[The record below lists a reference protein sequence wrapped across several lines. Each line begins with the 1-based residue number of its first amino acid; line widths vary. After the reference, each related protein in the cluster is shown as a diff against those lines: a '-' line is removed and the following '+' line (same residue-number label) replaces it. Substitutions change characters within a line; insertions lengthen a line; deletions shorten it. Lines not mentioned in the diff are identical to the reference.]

1 MVVVE
6 ASGGYRADLQG
17 MGFDYSA
24 TGVVVVP
31 AGRVAVV
38 ADTVVEIHS
47 EERELGAAI
56 AVGVTVRS
64 DRRRIGDSKRANQ
77 PIVSDAAGEVI

>member
-1 MVVVE
+1 MVVGE
-6 ASGGYRADLQG
+6 ASGGYRADQRG
-17 MGFDYSA
+17 NGFDYPASV
-24 TGVVVVP
+24 VVVVP
-31 AGRVAVV
+31 GGRVAVV

-56 AVGVTVRS
+56 AVGVTVRR